1 MTTYSLPALRYGLD
15 ALEPLVSADTLE
27 LHYRKSITRP
37 T

>member
-27 LHYRKSITRP
+27 RVQRAEIGLR
-37 T
+37 